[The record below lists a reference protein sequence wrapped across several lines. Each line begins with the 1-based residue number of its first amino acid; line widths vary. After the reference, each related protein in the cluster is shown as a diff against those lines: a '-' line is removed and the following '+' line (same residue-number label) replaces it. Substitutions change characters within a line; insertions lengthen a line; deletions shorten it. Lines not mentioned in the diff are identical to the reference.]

1 MSTPTRLAIESIFH
15 PSDFSEG
22 SHVAFLHALK
32 LTLAARCRLRVLH
45 VSPNDH
51 ADWHDFPGV
60 RDTLMRWKLIPK
72 ESSRGDVGH
81 LGIDVKKVITE
92 GTDPVRSCVEFL
104 ENHPAD
110 LIVLAIHTDQ
120 GARGWLRRHVGK
132 PIAQHTGLMTLFIPH
147 GVAGFVGRADGAVTL
162 RQILIP
168 TARKPRHHRALDA
181 ARRLIHSLGL
191 TTGRITLLHVGD
203 PGETPAVTLPDDIPG
218 WTCELL
224 RKDGDP
230 VPQILQTAQDLKADL
245 MVMTT
250 DGPDH
255 FLDGVRGTTS
265 ERVLHHT
272 PCPVLN
278 IPAGTGVGMG

>member
-1 MSTPTRLAIESIFH
+1 MSTPTRLSIEGIFH

-45 VSPNDH
+45 VSPHDH
-51 ADWHDFPGV
+51 GDWHDFPGV
-60 RDTLMRWKLIPK
+60 RETLFRWNLIPK

-92 GTDPVRSCVEFL
+92 GTDPVKSCVEFL
-104 ENHPAD
+104 EKHPAD

-120 GARGWLRRHVGK
+120 GARGWLRRHIGESLAK
-132 PIAQHTGLMTLFIPH
+132 HSGLMTLFIPH
-147 GVAGFVGRADGAVTL
+147 GIKGFVAPSDGSVSL

-168 TARKPRHHRALDA
+168 IAPKPRHHRALDA
-181 ARRLIHSLGL
+181 ARRLIDSLGL
-191 TTGRITLLHVGD
+191 ASGRITLLHVGD
-203 PGETPAVTLPDDIPG
+203 PAETPSVPLPDIPG

-224 RKDGDP
+224 RKQGDP
-230 VPQILQTAQDLKADL
+230 VQQMLQTAHDLRADL

-255 FLDGVRGTTS
+255 FLDGLRGTTS

-272 PCPVLN
+272 PCPILN
-278 IPAGTGVGMG
+278 IPAGTGMGMG